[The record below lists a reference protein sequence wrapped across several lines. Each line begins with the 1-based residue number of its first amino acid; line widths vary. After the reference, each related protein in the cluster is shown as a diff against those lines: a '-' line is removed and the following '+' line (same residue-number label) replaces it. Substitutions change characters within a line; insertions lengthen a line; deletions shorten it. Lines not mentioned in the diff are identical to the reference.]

1 MHCTRQRIPT
11 FRREAK
17 LTNVKFYQL
26 EIYTRS
32 DAVIVLTPYNVPAH
46 VAVEV
51 GNYQTT
57 QSAEINK

>member
-32 DAVIVLTPYNVPAH
+32 DAVYNVPAH